1 MRWYIVLFSAKMR
14 KNERGKKPSGKLILS
29 HSDHNLPLG
38 IVLEKSQFGLVVLEL
53 RKETGNTE
61 IVVATS

>member
-1 MRWYIVLFSAKMR
+1 MKEA
-14 KNERGKKPSGKLILS
+14 KPSGKLILS

-53 RKETGNTE
+53 RKTGNTE
-61 IVVATS
+61 IVVARARYSCLL